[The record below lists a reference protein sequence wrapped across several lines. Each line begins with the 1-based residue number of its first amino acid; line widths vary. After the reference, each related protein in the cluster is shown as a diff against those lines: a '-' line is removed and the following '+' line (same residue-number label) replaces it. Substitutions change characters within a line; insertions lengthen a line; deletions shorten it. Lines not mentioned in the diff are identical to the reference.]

1 MRSLKVSYNKLWKKL
16 IDENMKRTDLLDK
29 VGMGSATLA
38 KMGRNE
44 PVSMDII
51 MRICEHFSCNIGDI
65 MDVIPEEK
73 K

>member
-1 MRSLKVSYNKLWKKL
+1 MKVIYNKMWKML
-16 IDENMKRTDLLDK
+16 INKNMKRTDLLDE

-51 MRICEHFSCNIGDI
+51 MRICEYFSCNVGDI